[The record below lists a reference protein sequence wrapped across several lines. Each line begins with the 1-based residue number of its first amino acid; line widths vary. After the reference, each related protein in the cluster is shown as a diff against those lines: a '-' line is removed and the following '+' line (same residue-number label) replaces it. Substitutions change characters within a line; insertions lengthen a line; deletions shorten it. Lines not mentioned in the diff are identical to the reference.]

1 MTLMQLTKRRDAA
14 TTVTS
19 DSKPKRPPKRWKR
32 VVKWTLATIFVALIV
47 CGFVAYWT
55 STNDCDRNAAKPP
68 NPMQAVVH
76 CQYGITNL
84 KVQEIEKPTPA
95 DDQVLVRVRAAS
107 LNPLDGHFVRG
118 MWLARLMGGGLRKPK
133 DTRLGVDYAGTVEAV
148 GKNVTNLKPGDEV
161 FGGRTGALAQ
171 YVCARADRAIAL
183 KPANI
188 TFEQA
193 GSVAVAA
200 ITALQGLRDKGHV
213 QAGQKVLIN
222 GASGGVGTFA
232 VQIAKSLG
240 ADVTGVCSTRNLDLV
255 RSIGADHVID
265 YTKED
270 FTKGD
275 QRYDMIFDNVQNHT
289 FSERRRVLTPNGI
302 CVNAGLGGAG
312 WRADT
317 QTHLIRSFTSPL
329 MSKFT
334 SQKFRFFIAQL
345 NHQDL
350 ALLADLMQ
358 SGKVTPVIDRN
369 YKSLND
375 VQDALAYLEQGHARG
390 KVVLTVE

>member
-1 MTLMQLTKRRDAA
+1 MTLMQLTKRRNEA

-47 CGFVAYWT
+47 CGFAAYWT
-55 STNDCDRNAAKPP
+55 STNDCDRNATKPP

-95 DDQVLVRVRAAS
+95 DDQVLVRVHAAS

-148 GKNVTNLKPGDEV
+148 GKNVTNFKPGDEV

-275 QRYDMIFDNVQNHT
+275 HRYDVIFDNVQNHS
-289 FSERRRVLTPNGI
+289 FSERQHVLVENGI
-302 CVNAGLGGAG
+302 CVLAGIGGAG
-312 WRADT
+312 WHPETAGRIAG
-317 QTHLIRSFTSPL
+317 SFIAPL
-329 MSKFT
+329 RSKFGK
-334 SQKFRFFIAQL
+334 QKFVFFIAQL
-345 NHQDL
+345 NHNDL
-350 ALLADLMQ
+350 AYLADLMQ
-358 SGKVTPVIDRN
+358 SGKVTPVIDRT
-369 YKSLND
+369 YKSLSD
-375 VQDALAYLEQGHARG
+375 VPDALQYLEQGHARG
-390 KVVLTVE
+390 KVVTTVE

>member
-1 MTLMQLTKRRDAA
+1 MQLTRKRNELGFMNG
-14 TTVTS
+14 
-19 DSKPKRPPKRWKR
+19 KPEAKRPRKRWKR
-32 VVKWTLATIFVALIV
+32 VFKWTVGTIFVALILS
-47 CGFVAYWT
+47 GFVAYWT
-55 STNDCDRNAAKPP
+55 STNDCDRNAANPQ
-68 NPMQAVVH
+68 NPMKAVVF
-76 CQYGITNL
+76 CDYGITNL
-84 KVQEIEKPTPA
+84 KLQEIEKPTPA

-148 GKNVTNLKPGDEV
+148 GKNVTQFKPGDEV

-171 YVCARADRAIAL
+171 YICPRADRAIAL

-193 GSVAVAA
+193 GSVGVAG

-240 ADVTGVCSTRNLDLV
+240 AEVTGVCSTRNTDLV
-255 RSIGADHVID
+255 KSLGADHVID

-275 QRYDMIFDNVQNHT
+275 QRYDVIFDNVQNHT
-289 FSERRRVLTPNGI
+289 FSDRRRVLNPNGI
-302 CVNAGLGGAG
+302 CVLAGLGGAG
-312 WRADT
+312 WHEDT
-317 QTHLIRSFTSPL
+317 WTHLVRSFTTPL

-334 SQKFRFFIAQL
+334 NQKFSFYISQL
-345 NHQDL
+345 NHGDL
-350 ALLADLMQ
+350 ALLGDLMQ
-358 SGKVTPVIDRN
+358 SGRITPVIDRT
-369 YKSLND
+369 YKSLGE
-375 VQDALAYLEQGHARG
+375 VRDALQYLEQGHARG
-390 KVVLTVE
+390 KVIIAVE

>member
-1 MTLMQLTKRRDAA
+1 MRDNTKA
-14 TTVTS
+14 
-19 DSKPKRPPKRWKR
+19 KRPRKRWKR
-32 VVKWTLATIFVALIV
+32 VLKLTTAVVLLVLIAY
-47 CGFVAYWT
+47 GFIAYWT
-55 STNDCDRNAAKPP
+55 SNNDCERYTANPA
-68 NPMQAVVH
+68 NPMKAVLY
-76 CQYGITNL
+76 CDYGITNL
-84 KVQEIEKPTPA
+84 KLQEIEKPMPT
-95 DDQVLVRVRAAS
+95 DDQVLVRVRAVS

-133 DTRLGVDYAGTVEAV
+133 DTRLGVDYAGAVEAV
-148 GKNVTNLKPGDEV
+148 GKNVTQFKPGDEV
-161 FGGRTGALAQ
+161 FGARNGSLAQ
-171 YVCARADRAIAL
+171 YVCARADRAVAL
-183 KPANI
+183 KPTNM

-193 GSVAVAA
+193 GSVPVAA
-200 ITALQGLRDKGHV
+200 VTALQGLRDIGHL
-213 QAGQKVLIN
+213 QAGQRVLIN

-270 FTKGD
+270 FTRGD
-275 QRYDMIFDNVQNHT
+275 QRYDVIFDNVQNHT

-317 QTHLIRSFTSPL
+317 RTHLTRSFITPL

-350 ALLADLMQ
+350 ALLGDLMQ

-390 KVVLTVE
+390 KVVITVE

>member
-1 MTLMQLTKRRDAA
+1 M
-14 TTVTS
+14 S
-19 DSKPKRPPKRWKR
+19 DKPKAKRPRKRWKR
-32 VVKWTLATIFVALIV
+32 VVKWTLGIIFVALILW
-47 CGFVAYWT
+47 GFVAYWT
-55 STNDCDRNAAKPP
+55 STNDCDRNAANPA
-68 NPMQAVVH
+68 NPMKAVVH
-76 CQYGITNL
+76 CDYGISNL
-84 KVQEIEKPTPA
+84 KLQEIEKPTPA

-148 GKNVTNLKPGDEV
+148 GKNVTQFKPGDEV
-161 FGGRTGALAQ
+161 FGGRTGSLAQ

-183 KPANI
+183 KPANM

-200 ITALQGLRDKGHV
+200 ITALQGLRDKGHI

-240 ADVTGVCSTRNLDLV
+240 AEVTGVCSTRNLDLV

-270 FTKGD
+270 FTKGN
-275 QRYDMIFDNVQNHT
+275 QRYDVIFDNVQNHT
-289 FSERRRVLTPNGI
+289 FSERRRVLTSNGI
-302 CVNAGLGGAG
+302 CVLAGLGGAG
-312 WRADT
+312 WHEDT
-317 QTHLIRSFTSPL
+317 WTHLVRSFTTPL

-334 SQKFRFFIAQL
+334 SQKFSFYISQL
-345 NHQDL
+345 NHEDL
-350 ALLADLMQ
+350 ALLGDLMQ
-358 SGKVTPVIDRN
+358 SGKVTPVIDRT
-369 YKSLND
+369 YKSLGE
-375 VQDALAYLEQGHARG
+375 VQDALQYLEQGHARG
-390 KVVLTVE
+390 KVVITVE